1 LFPANA
7 NADGAITVDGP
18 ITLEADTPTADMLAV
33 DDATAGGG
41 TTIMGLMPG
50 LLPSTDVN
58 GSAPSTNAVAAFG
71 SGAAVES
78 TGLPG
83 TIGVQTAD
91 KDIVPN
97 AGVEPAGVGRMTPL
111 AASNAAV
118 VGTLVGDIAMPE
130 AGQAVIAPSGPICDG
145 AARLPRLRKIPPIVS
160 VTVPGRGTAV
170 GKPG

>member
-1 LFPANA
+1 V
-7 NADGAITVDGP
+7 DDAITP
-18 ITLEADTPTADMLAV
+18 AA

-41 TTIMGLMPG
+41 TTIKGLMPG

-71 SGAAVES
+71 SGGAVES
-78 TGLPG
+78 AGLPG
-83 TIGVQTAD
+83 MTGLQMVD

-97 AGVEPAGVGRMTPL
+97 ADVEPAGVGRTMPL

-118 VGTLVGDIAMPE
+118 VGTLVGDIAMPD

-145 AARLPRLRKIPPIVS
+145 AARLPRLRKILPIVS
-160 VTVPGRGTAV
+160 VAIPGLGAAV
-170 GKPG
+170 GLPD